1 MTRGLMFPTALL
13 VTMLSFL
20 MHLGVGQALASHVSC
35 GATITQD
42 TTLDTDLIDCP
53 GDGLSIG
60 ADNISLDLNGHTIDG
75 DNVGLFDQGI
85 GNGDF
90 VGTAGYDNV
99 TIQGGSVRD
108 FDIGVFMHEGANEN
122 VVRALMT
129 SSNRVG
135 IALQGG
141 DNLVSRSF
149 TSDNAWG
156 IQIAADRNRLRNNSI
171 LRNTEYGIF
180 IGFFAGGNRI
190 EGNVVSNNFLGI
202 FLSDAGGGAESSAN
216 VIRKNFFSDNFL
228 GMTMI
233 ETFNTWIEQNTVL
246 GSNVDGIHVGGESLR
261 NLVEGNLTH
270 QNGDDGIEVE
280 ESDNEITRNTAN
292 ENGDLGIEAV
302 PNVGDGGGNRAS
314 GNGNPLQ
321 CLNVECR

>member
-1 MTRGLMFPTALL
+1 MFSTALL
-13 VTMLSFL
+13 VTMLAFL
-20 MHLGVGQALASHVSC
+20 IHLGVGQALASHVSC
-35 GATITQD
+35 GATITED

-60 ADNISLDLNGHTIDG
+60 ADNITLDLNGHTIDG
-75 DNVGLFDQGI
+75 DDVGLFDQGV
-85 GNGDF
+85 GNGGF
-90 VGTAGYDNV
+90 VGTDGYDNA

-108 FDIGVFMHEGANEN
+108 FDIGVFMHEGTNEN
-122 VVRALMT
+122 VVRAVTT

-135 IALQGG
+135 IALQGD

-149 TSDNAWG
+149 SSDNAWG
-156 IQIAADRNRLRNNSI
+156 IQISSDRNRLRNNSI
-171 LRNTEYGIF
+171 LGNTEYGVV

-216 VIRKNFFSDNFL
+216 VIRKNLISDNFL
-228 GMTMI
+228 GMSMI
-233 ETFNTWIEQNTVL
+233 ETFNTWIEQNRVL
-246 GSNVDGIHVGGESLR
+246 GSNLDGIHVGGESLR
-261 NLVEGNLTH
+261 NLVEGNLTY

-292 ENGDLGIEAV
+292 ENGDLGIEAL